1 MRRVWGR
8 ELAGWFGALAIA
20 VITAAQVASS
30 ARSDLLFRDGDS
42 LIVAMFGQSALSG
55 EPLDW
60 AMSSVLFLPE
70 SAVFAGLDLLLP
82 VDVNS
87 LLANNAVINMLALY
101 GALRLVAGRRREDR
115 APVAWALLGLA
126 AFCAIAVTEV
136 SASRDALELASLQL
150 TTTYY
155 SATVVAVVLSV
166 GLVRRALDRPSGIV
180 GLLFALGATAALST
194 LSNPL
199 YAAWATVPIAV
210 LLALLTIRSRQ
221 RSRLT
226 LLLGVL
232 LIGTALGFVGRIP
245 LRAWIANTGAG
256 YVQPERWADSLGYYG
271 GLAADRLSTPG
282 GVFGCL
288 IVLVLIVLA
297 VVRTTRAAS
306 EGSRFVAAVAWLM
319 PVLVVIGA
327 IALGTHAARYLQPV
341 VFAPVLALVALPRAG
356 WKPLRARSL

>member
-1 MRRVWGR
+1 M
-8 ELAGWFGALAIA
+8 
-20 VITAAQVASS
+20 
-30 ARSDLLFRDGDS
+30 
-42 LIVAMFGQSALSG
+42 
-55 EPLDW
+55 
-60 AMSSVLFLPE
+60 
-70 SAVFAGLDLLLP
+70 
-82 VDVNS
+82 
-87 LLANNAVINMLALY
+87 
-101 GALRLVAGRRREDR
+101 
-115 APVAWALLGLA
+115 
-126 AFCAIAVTEV
+126 TEV

-155 SATVVAVVLSV
+155 SATVVADVLSV
-166 GLVRRALDRPSGIV
+166 GLVRRALGRESMSL
-180 GLLFALGATAALST
+180 GLLVALGATAALST

-199 YAAWATVPIAV
+199 YAAWAVVPIAV

-297 VVRTTRAAS
+297 VVVRTARAAS

-327 IALGTHAARYLQPV
+327 IALGTHAARYCSLWRSRP
-341 VFAPVLALVALPRAG
+341 FWPWSPC
-356 WKPLRARSL
+356 RARGGCRSAPGRSSPRSPRCCSRSAAS